1 MALGKLCS
9 VTGGVRQ
16 PQGAEPS
23 SCEHPA
29 GSRPAGG
36 GSCYAP
42 RGAGA
47 ELAAGSKITFLCSAF
62 VSRTGRCIRQVV
74 NISFG
79 LLIAY
84 LSVPVVLNLLSSRQ
98 VMNTSFNPL
107 RIVNTYGAFG
117 RYSHFNG
124 TLYSCCQQRVGWSD
138 SLKAKQKSFQ

>member
-16 PQGAEPS
+16 PQAR
-23 SCEHPA
+23 
-29 GSRPAGG
+29 SRAAASTQRGPGRPGG

-124 TLYSCCQQRVGWSD
+124 TLYSCCQQCVGWSD